1 MSAPTGIVRAVDDRP
16 LAVGAVPMDA
26 VPMDAVTGNA
36 VTGDPGKEAGS

>member
-1 MSAPTGIVRAVDDRP
+1 MSAPTEIVRAVGDGL
-16 LAVGAVPMDA
+16 LAVGAVPMGA